1 MADRRTHAHDGDVVV
16 FLIGMRPTK
25 WWRVDKLAPVLAA
38 MPRMLAE
45 LERNK
50 ARAAQGL
57 EPHLGYLGSRTA
69 IGPGGPVVIQYW
81 RSTDE
86 LYAYA
91 SNPDAAHVP
100 AWRAFNRAVRSAP
113 GAVGIWHE
121 TYAVPAAGIETM
133 YVDAEIGLGA
143 ATGTVP
149 AGRPGCRGARRGRC
163 RWRRRD
169 QSRRRRTWSRY
180 RPRAPRRSRAR
191 CRPRRVRC
199 GRPG

>member
-16 FLIGMRPTK
+16 FLIGMRPRK
-25 WWRVDKLAPVLAA
+25 WWRVDKLAPVFAA

-57 EPHLGYLGSRTA
+57 EPHLGYLGSRPA

-86 LYAYA
+86 VYAYA
-91 SNPDAAHVP
+91 SNPDAEHVP

-133 YVDAEIGLGA
+133 YVDAEVGLGA
-143 ATGTVP
+143 ATGTIP
-149 AGRPGCRGARRGRC
+149 AGRRGN
-163 RWRRRD
+163 
-169 QSRRRRTWSRY
+169 
-180 RPRAPRRSRAR
+180 RAAQRLGTTTQTDAATDAEVAPA
-191 CRPRRVRC
+191 
-199 GRPG
+199 